1 MIVKTYE
8 GFLDYIKDKIGI
20 EKTSDELVDI
30 HENDLPWDKLE
41 IFLNTTSPFDI
52 REILREVTDIT
63 GDPRYIKYSIS
74 TGVRQSGA
82 QLITS
87 RSYPALLQVNDDRF
101 IYKPYTMKGGVH
113 VDNSLSEFTKIKSI
127 ILNSLQYTKRKS
139 KTHIYFLID
148 ITTEL
153 NIPLTECRLAAGGI
167 QDMCEFES
175 NDIVIDDEKRVTLL
189 FKF

>member
-82 QLITS
+82 QLMVS
-87 RSYPALLQVNDDRF
+87 DDRF